1 MIGLW
6 TDKFGSDLS
15 YYLLFPQN
23 IDPFT
28 LCRFHNAW
36 EFWVYNALT
45 GLVTGPSYSFTQTM
59 MSELTPPGFEYMVSV
74 APLSI
79 TSESVIKAICSQKTN
94 KRQFFGLL
102 GLSSRSASVIGPNV
116 VQAIIDKNGNNWK
129 AFPVLFV
136 IGALGCLVI
145 AFGVNG
151 PKGRYAAAQWAA
163 EKRGMGAGTGVLY
176 EKDRESSE
184 SKNGHKNDGKF

>member
-59 MSELTPPGFEYMVSV
+59 MSELTPPGFEYM
-74 APLSI
+74 
-79 TSESVIKAICSQKTN
+79 
-94 KRQFFGLL
+94 FFGLL

-145 AFGVNG
+145 AFGVNV